1 MGWKKRGA
9 VILAGILLLGSSLPV
24 CAEETEPAGYHVYE
38 VQEDE
43 ASDTWYGIA
52 RGDYLQSGNSSI
64 TKKDSTHAAASGSTF
79 AHRDCDRVYVRIYLD
94 KSSTGTGGWG
104 NVNYWTA
111 TTKGGSTASVSSGSY
126 KITRGRYYRAQGAHS
141 VTQGGKTEATN
152 TCTDALYIN

>member
-38 VQEDE
+38 VQENE

-64 TKKDSTHAAASGSTF
+64 TKKDSTHAVASGI
-79 AHRDCDRVYVRIYLD
+79 RPC
-94 KSSTGTGGWG
+94 
-104 NVNYWTA
+104 
-111 TTKGGSTASVSSGSY
+111 
-126 KITRGRYYRAQGAHS
+126 
-141 VTQGGKTEATN
+141 E
-152 TCTDALYIN
+152 

>member
-38 VQEDE
+38 VQENE

-52 RGDYLQSGNSSI
+52 RGDYLQSGVSKVS
-64 TKKDSTHAAASGSTF
+64 KKDSTHAVASGSTF
-79 AHRDCDRVYVRIYLD
+79 AHSDCERVYVRIYLD

-104 NVNYWTA
+104 NVNYWTG
-111 TTKGGSTASVSSGSY
+111 TTKGGSTASVSSGQVLPCA
-126 KITRGRYYRAQGAHS
+126 GRSFRDPGRKDGSNQH
-141 VTQGGKTEATN
+141 
-152 TCTDALYIN
+152 LY

>member
-9 VILAGILLLGSSLPV
+9 VILAGILLLFLTAMMHQFYVSKVS
-24 CAEETEPAGYHVYE
+24 
-38 VQEDE
+38 
-43 ASDTWYGIA
+43 
-52 RGDYLQSGNSSI
+52 
-64 TKKDSTHAAASGSTF
+64 KKDSTHAVASGSTF
-79 AHRDCDRVYVRIYLD
+79 AHRDCERVYVRIYLD

-104 NVNYWTA
+104 NVNYWTG

-126 KITRGRYYRAQGAHS
+126 KITQGRYYRAQGAHS